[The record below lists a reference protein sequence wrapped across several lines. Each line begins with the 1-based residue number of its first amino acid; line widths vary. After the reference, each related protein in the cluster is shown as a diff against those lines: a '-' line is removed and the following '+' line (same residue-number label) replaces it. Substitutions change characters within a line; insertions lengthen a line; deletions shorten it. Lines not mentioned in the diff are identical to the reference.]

1 MECRD
6 VRQLAEGFVSRQLLL
21 ETSQRINA
29 HLDGCAACRAEV
41 EGLARLRAAT
51 RSAFEA
57 SPSLHSRPEFLS
69 SLPAVVRAEA
79 AQQSGRATPHRRWL
93 AIAASLLVVVA
104 VGAGWRGWS
113 VSRLTALV
121 EAAVGDHR
129 FCALDFKLTEAP
141 VTLEE
146 AARRYDGVN
155 RTIAAVE
162 PPARALSGG
171 ALEILERHSCVFNG
185 RRFAHLVLRYR
196 DQPVSLLVA
205 DAPDP
210 GARVW
215 QLGPGDDGTTAPLP
229 VRDGFQVV
237 AFRGSRHMVFVVS
250 SLESNDIQ
258 EVARA
263 MAGPV
268 RQALAGA

>member
-6 VRQLAEGFVSRQLLL
+6 VRQLAEGFLTEQLLV
-21 ETSQRINA
+21 ETSQGMVE
-29 HLDGCAACRAEV
+29 HLDGCAACRADV

-51 RSAFEA
+51 RSAFETF
-57 SPSLHSRPEFLS
+57 PSLHCRPEFLS
-69 SLPAVVRAEA
+69 SLPALVRAGA
-79 AQQSGRATPHRRWL
+79 AQHSGRATAPRVWL
-93 AIAASLLVVVA
+93 AIAASVLLVVA

-113 VSRLTALV
+113 VSRLTELV

-146 AARRYDGVN
+146 AAGRYDGVN
-155 RTIAAVE
+155 RPLAAVE
-162 PPARALSGG
+162 PPAGALRGG
-171 ALEILERHSCVFNG
+171 VLEILERHSCVFNG
-185 RRFAHLVLRYR
+185 RRFAHLVLQYR
-196 DQPVSLLVA
+196 NQPVSLLVT

-215 QLGPGDDGTTAPLP
+215 DLGPADDGTTAPFP
-229 VRDGFQVV
+229 ARDGFHVV
-237 AFRGSRHMVFVVS
+237 GFRGSRHIVFVVS
-250 SLESNDIQ
+250 SLEPNDIQ
-258 EVARA
+258 DVARA

>member
-1 MECRD
+1 MTMECRD
-6 VRQLAEGFVSRQLLL
+6 VRQLAESFVSQQLLL

-29 HLDGCAACRAEV
+29 HLDSCAACRAEV
-41 EGLARLRAAT
+41 QGLARLRAAT
-51 RSAFEA
+51 RSAIEA
-57 SPSLHSRPEFLS
+57 APSLDSRPEFLS
-69 SLPAVVRAEA
+69 SLPAVVQAEA
-79 AQQSGRATPHRRWL
+79 AQQSGRATSHRMWL
-93 AIAASLLVVVA
+93 AIAASLLLVVA

-113 VSRLTALV
+113 VSRLTELV

-146 AARRYDGVN
+146 AARRYDAVN

-185 RRFAHLVLRYR
+185 RRFAHIVLRYR
-196 DQPVSLLVA
+196 SQPVSLLVA
-205 DAPDP
+205 HAPDP
-210 GARVW
+210 GVW
-215 QLGPGDDGTTAPLP
+215 QLGPPDDGTTALFPGG
-229 VRDGFQVV
+229 DGFQVV
-237 AFRGSRHMVFVVS
+237 GFRGSRHMVFVVS
-250 SLESNDIQ
+250 SLESHDIQ